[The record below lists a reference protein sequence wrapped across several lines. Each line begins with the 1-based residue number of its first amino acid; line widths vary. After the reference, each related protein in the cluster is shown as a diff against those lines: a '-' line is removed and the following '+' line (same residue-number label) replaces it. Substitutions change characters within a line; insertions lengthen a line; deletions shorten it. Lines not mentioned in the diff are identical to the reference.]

1 VNRVADGARHV
12 GSLRGQLLRWLLLP
26 LAALV
31 VIDVVNVY
39 HGALDAADLAYD
51 RTLLA
56 SSRAIAERILVVD
69 GQIKVD
75 VPYVAL
81 DIFETDTP
89 GRIYYK
95 VTGPNGEFISGYDDF
110 PPVPPGVRR
119 SDMYPALVSFR
130 HGQYHAQ
137 PLRIATL
144 LHPVFEGG
152 VRGMVEIQIGETL
165 DARRI
170 LTRKILVE
178 TLWREIALVLAV
190 ALLAWIA
197 VRVAL
202 RPLLR
207 LAADV
212 EQRQPTDLSEF
223 EPGRVHTEVRPL
235 VAAINHYTG
244 RLQRLLGAHRRFI
257 ADAAHQLRTPLTVL
271 KTQSEVALRE
281 TEPGAVREVV
291 AAQRATIDRTVE
303 LANQLLALARAEQG
317 IVAQRFEAI
326 DAAELVKRLC
336 LDLAPE
342 AVHRGI
348 ELGFE
353 SATPARVVGD
363 PVLLRELVSNLVG
376 NALQYTPDGG
386 RVTVR
391 VEGDDAGATLEVE
404 DDGPGIPAAEREKV
418 FEPFYRILG
427 TPGAG
432 GPSRSGLGLAIAREI
447 AGAHGAC
454 IELADAPG
462 HGLRVVVRF
471 VRSHPGHPEPAAA

>member
-1 VNRVADGARHV
+1 VKRVADGARRV

-31 VIDVVNVY
+31 IIDVVNVY

-81 DIFETDTP
+81 DIFEADTP

-130 HGQYHAQ
+130 HGQYHDQ

-144 LHPVFEGG
+144 LQPVFEGG

-165 DARRI
+165 DARRV

-235 VAAINHYTG
+235 VAAINHYTS

-257 ADAAHQLRTPLTVL
+257 ADAAHQLRTPLAVL

-281 TEPGAVREVV
+281 TEPGAIREVV

-353 SATPARVVGD
+353 SATPAHVVGD

-391 VEGDDAGATLEVE
+391 VEGDDAGATVEVE
-404 DDGPGIPAAEREKV
+404 DTGPGIPAAEREKV
-418 FEPFYRILG
+418 FEPFYRIPG

-447 AGAHGAC
+447 AGAHGAS

-471 VRSHPGHPEPAAA
+471 VRSQPGHPEPPAA